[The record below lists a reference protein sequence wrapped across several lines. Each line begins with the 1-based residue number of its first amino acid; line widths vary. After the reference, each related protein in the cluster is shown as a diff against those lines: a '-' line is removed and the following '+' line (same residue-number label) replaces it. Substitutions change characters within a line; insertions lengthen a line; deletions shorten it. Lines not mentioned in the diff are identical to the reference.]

1 LSFQW
6 TFRPVIVKLLGSVLR
21 LRLQSYTNRVD
32 LEVDVTVSTP
42 ELLTDR
48 KRRPGPLPLDRR
60 SGIPLYHQIQ
70 QRLLEQIQLGELKPD
85 KPLPSIQQIAAQMG
99 VSQMTVRQA
108 VRALIELGVIYSRQG
123 KGTFISG
130 IKLERDFRYVHSFTE
145 ETLARGSRPS
155 SRVLSFR
162 IQPPSS
168 DVKETLRLSDDEK
181 IFSLR
186 RVRYG
191 DTVPMGIELSCL
203 PMRLCPGLLQTF
215 DPTTS
220 LYEELAEQYGIQLM
234 VTDEVV
240 EVGIVNAD
248 DAHLLQIAPQSPV
261 FLFTRIS
268 YLENGT
274 PAEHVQSVYRGDRYK
289 VVNRLTRAKRE
300 LRTPLLASVPTPT
313 NKFKG

>member
-1 LSFQW
+1 ML
-6 TFRPVIVKLLGSVLR
+6 
-21 LRLQSYTNRVD
+21 TNGKKK
-32 LEVDVTVSTP
+32 EHAP
-42 ELLTDR
+42 
-48 KRRPGPLPLDRR
+48 PLDRR

-70 QRLLEQIQLGELKPD
+70 QRLLEQIQSGELKPD
-85 KPLPSIQQIAAQMG
+85 KPLPSIQQIAALMG

-130 IKLERDFRYVHSFTE
+130 IKLERDFRQVLSFSE

-155 SRVLSFR
+155 SKVLSFR
-162 IQPPSS
+162 MQPPTPE
-168 DVKETLRLSDDEK
+168 VRETLRLGGDEMV
-181 IFSLR
+181 FALR

-191 DTVPMGIELSCL
+191 DSVPMGIELSCL
-203 PMRLCPGLLQTF
+203 PARLCPGLMETF

-220 LYEELAEQYGIQLM
+220 LYEELAEQYGVQLM
-234 VTDEVV
+234 VTDEVI
-240 EVGIVNAD
+240 EVGKANAE
-248 DAHLLQIAPQSPV
+248 DAHLLEIASQSPV
-261 FLFTRIS
+261 FLFTRVS

-300 LRTPLLASVPTPT
+300 LRSGPVTPFQQT
-313 NKFKG
+313 

>member
-1 LSFQW
+1 L
-6 TFRPVIVKLLGSVLR
+6 
-21 LRLQSYTNRVD
+21 D
-32 LEVDVTVSTP
+32 LEVDFTVSTQD
-42 ELLTDR
+42 LLTDR
-48 KRRPGPLPLDRR
+48 KRKNGPAPLDRR

-70 QRLLEQIQLGELKPD
+70 QRLLEQIQSGELKPG
-85 KPLPSIQQIAAQMG
+85 KPLPSIQQIAALMG

-130 IKLERDFRYVHSFTE
+130 IKLERDFRQVLSFTE
-145 ETLARGSRPS
+145 ETLARGSRPA

-162 IQPPSS
+162 IQSPSPE
-168 DVKETLRLSDDEK
+168 VKETLRLGDDEK
-181 IFSLR
+181 VFALR

-191 DTVPMGIELSCL
+191 DSVPMGIELSCL
-203 PMRLCPGLLQTF
+203 PVRLCPGLLQTF

-240 EVGIVNAD
+240 EVGIVNAE
-248 DAHLLQIAPQSPV
+248 DAHLLEIAPQSPV

-300 LRTPLLASVPTPT
+300 LRTPPLPSAP
-313 NKFKG
+313 